1 VKTAGLEKLKGR
13 KISGKMHQGGAPDSF
28 GKDAAT
34 AVSRREQRKLD
45 QAEGLVPFAVKLNA
59 ELVKRI
65 QGLAQERKTGVNEIV
80 SELLQKGLD
89 G

>member
-13 KISGKMHQGGAPDSF
+13 KISGKMHQGGPDAF